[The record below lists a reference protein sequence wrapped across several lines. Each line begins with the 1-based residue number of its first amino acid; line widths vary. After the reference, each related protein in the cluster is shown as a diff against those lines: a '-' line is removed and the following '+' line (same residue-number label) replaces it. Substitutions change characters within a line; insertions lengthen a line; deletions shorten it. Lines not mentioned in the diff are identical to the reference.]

1 MGSIK
6 LKIHPLFYL
15 FGLYYAIIGKI
26 LIFLVCTLTA
36 VIHELG
42 HSIVAG
48 ERGYKLNKI
57 TLMPFGAIVKGES
70 AELLFNDELVIA
82 LAGPILNFLVA
93 LFFVAFWWIYPETYP
108 FSTSVLCT
116 FLH

>member
-15 FGLYYAIIGKI
+15 FGLYYALTGKI
-26 LIFLVCTLTA
+26 LIFLVCTITA
-36 VIHELG
+36 IVHELG

-57 TLMPFGAIVKGES
+57 TLMPFGAVVKGES
-70 AELLFNDELVIA
+70 TELAFNDELVIA
-82 LAGPILNFLVA
+82 LAGPMLNFIIAV
-93 LFFVAFWWIYPETYP
+93 FFVAFGGYTQ
-108 FSTSVLCT
+108 SLTLT
-116 FLH
+116 RN